1 MCVRGLSF
9 RVRLEVMSGF
19 AQRIRYAV
27 SRISAVE
34 QYSLSSLPVLER
46 SLVPVL
52 SVASTFYTFGILVRQ
67 LLYQLGIF
75 GRTRL
80 PIPVISVGNVT
91 WGGTGKTP
99 MVEYLAR
106 HYLAACVSPLILSR
120 GYRGGDEVHLLQK
133 HLQDTPTRFG
143 VGSNRTKVALSILR
157 HEAEQRSNGLA
168 SIIGWKAEIGVA
180 ILDDG
185 MQHWALE
192 RDLEIV
198 MINSLTLWG
207 NERLVPRGPM
217 RESLEAIERAH
228 VVVLHHANLVLD
240 DQLKSIRET
249 IDPFLRKGSIVLSSH
264 MRPLCI
270 YRYTKSSYLPSELPL
285 LEVKGAVTLCVSAV
299 GCPESLDLILLQ
311 VGASHVERL
320 DFVDHHKFKNED
332 LKGIA
337 EVFKQLQLRFPH
349 QRVMLVTTEKDYMR
363 DPAVMIELGNLGEGI
378 FVLHSALEI
387 VGCHGNDQ
395 SFRELLG
402 SVYRQQNSKRMR
414 LTS

>member
-1 MCVRGLSF
+1 M
-9 RVRLEVMSGF
+9 
-19 AQRIRYAV
+19 
-27 SRISAVE
+27 
-34 QYSLSSLPVLER
+34 
-46 SLVPVL
+46 
-52 SVASTFYTFGILVRQ
+52 
-67 LLYQLGIF
+67 
-75 GRTRL
+75 
-80 PIPVISVGNVT
+80 
-91 WGGTGKTP
+91 
-99 MVEYLAR
+99 
-106 HYLAACVSPLILSR
+106 
-120 GYRGGDEVHLLQK
+120 HLLQK

-270 YRYTKSSYLPSELPL
+270 YR
-285 LEVKGAVTLCVSAV
+285 
-299 GCPESLDLILLQ
+299 
-311 VGASHVERL
+311 
-320 DFVDHHKFKNED
+320 
-332 LKGIA
+332 
-337 EVFKQLQLRFPH
+337 
-349 QRVMLVTTEKDYMR
+349 
-363 DPAVMIELGNLGEGI
+363 
-378 FVLHSALEI
+378 
-387 VGCHGNDQ
+387 
-395 SFRELLG
+395 
-402 SVYRQQNSKRMR
+402 
-414 LTS
+414 

>member
-1 MCVRGLSF
+1 
-9 RVRLEVMSGF
+9 MSGTSHG
-19 AQRIRYAV
+19 AA
-27 SRISAVE
+27 
-34 QYSLSSLPVLER
+34 LER
-46 SLVPVL
+46 LLWWSTWLVTTSPPAFL
-52 SVASTFYTFGILVRQ
+52 RSS
-67 LLYQLGIF
+67 
-75 GRTRL
+75 
-80 PIPVISVGNVT
+80 SVG
-91 WGGTGKTP
+91 
-99 MVEYLAR
+99 LQ
-106 HYLAACVSPLILSR
+106 

>member
-1 MCVRGLSF
+1 
-9 RVRLEVMSGF
+9 MSGF